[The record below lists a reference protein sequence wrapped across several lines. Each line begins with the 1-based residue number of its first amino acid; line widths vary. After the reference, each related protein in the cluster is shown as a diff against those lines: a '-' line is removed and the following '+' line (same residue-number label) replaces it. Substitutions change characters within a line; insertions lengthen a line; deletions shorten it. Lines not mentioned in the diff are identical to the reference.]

1 LVHGVL
7 TAVPLLTKH
16 GNVPTSLTS
25 QTPSFATTAE
35 EPVILL
41 EIVELLVTQRMLM
54 EHQEIRL
61 MKK

>member
-1 LVHGVL
+1 LVHGVQ

-25 QTPSFATTAE
+25 RTPSFATIVE

-41 EIVELLVTQRMLM
+41 EIVELLVIQQMLM

-61 MKK
+61 MKR